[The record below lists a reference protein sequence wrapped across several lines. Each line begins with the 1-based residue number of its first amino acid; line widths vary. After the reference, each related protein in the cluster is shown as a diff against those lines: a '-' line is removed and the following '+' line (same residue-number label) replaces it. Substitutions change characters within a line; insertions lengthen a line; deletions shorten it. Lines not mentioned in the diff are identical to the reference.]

1 MKLSIKKAKID
12 KSFFSIPSHLI
23 KENHMISKNLEEAIN
38 NQINRELFSE
48 YYYLSMASYFNSTGL
63 SGFENF
69 FLVQVEEER
78 FHAMK
83 MYRFLNERGG
93 RVFLKEIEAPKTEFN
108 SPLEVFELAYD
119 HERLVSSLINSLM
132 DLAIQENDHAA
143 KRHFD
148 WFVEEQVEEEA
159 SMETILNKLKL
170 VKGEGHGLLM
180 LDNELSLRVFTPPV
194 K

>member
-1 MKLSIKKAKID
+1 
-12 KSFFSIPSHLI
+12 
-23 KENHMISKNLEEAIN
+23 MISQKLQDAIN
-38 NQINRELFSE
+38 DQINRELYSE
-48 YYYLSMASYFNSTGL
+48 YYYLSMASYFNSSGL

-93 RVFLKEIEAPKTEFN
+93 RVYFKKINAPKTEFL
-108 SPLEVFELAYD
+108 SALEVFELAYE
-119 HERLVSSLINSLM
+119 HEQYVTKTINELM
-132 DLAIQENDHAA
+132 DLAIDENDHAV
-143 KRHFD
+143 KNHLN

-159 SMETILNKLKL
+159 SMETILNKLSL
-170 VKGEGHGLLM
+170 IGGEGHGLLM
-180 LDNELSLRVFTPPV
+180 LDGELAGRMFTPPA

>member
-1 MKLSIKKAKID
+1 
-12 KSFFSIPSHLI
+12 
-23 KENHMISKNLEEAIN
+23 MISPKLEKAFN
-38 NQINRELFSE
+38 YQINRELFSE

-83 MYRFLNERGG
+83 MYRFLNEKGG
-93 RVFLKEIEAPKTEFN
+93 RVTLGEIEAPKTEFV
-108 SPLEVFELAYD
+108 SPLEVFQLAYD
-119 HERLVSSLINSLM
+119 HEKLVSKLINELM
-132 DLAIQENDHAA
+132 DLAIAENDHAA
-143 KRHFD
+143 KKHLD

-180 LDNELSLRVFTPPV
+180 MDAELAKRTFTPPTE
-194 K
+194 

>member
-1 MKLSIKKAKID
+1 
-12 KSFFSIPSHLI
+12 
-23 KENHMISKNLEEAIN
+23 MISQKLQDAIN
-38 NQINRELFSE
+38 YQINRELFSE
-48 YYYLSMASYFNSTGL
+48 YYYLSMASYFNSAGL

-93 RVFLKEIEAPKTEFN
+93 RVFLQAIEAPETEFK
-108 SPLEVFELAYD
+108 SALEVFELAYS
-119 HERLVSSLINSLM
+119 HEKLVSKLINDLM
-132 DLAIQENDHAA
+132 DLAIKENDHAA
-143 KRHFD
+143 KNHLN

-159 SMETILNKLKL
+159 NMDTIVNKLKL
-170 VKGEGHGLLM
+170 IHGEGHGLLM
-180 LDNELSLRVFTPPV
+180 LDSELALRVFTPPA

>member
-1 MKLSIKKAKID
+1 
-12 KSFFSIPSHLI
+12 
-23 KENHMISKNLEEAIN
+23 MISKTLEEAIN

-108 SPLEVFELAYD
+108 SPLEVFELAYA
-119 HERLVSSLINSLM
+119 HERLVSDMINSLM
-132 DLAIQENDHAA
+132 DLAIRENDHAA
-143 KRHFD
+143 KRHLD

-159 SMETILNKLKL
+159 SMETTLNKLKL

-180 LDNELSLRVFTPPV
+180 MDNELAQRIFTPPV

>member
-1 MKLSIKKAKID
+1 
-12 KSFFSIPSHLI
+12 
-23 KENHMISKNLEEAIN
+23 MISEKLQEAIN

-83 MYRFLNERGG
+83 MYNFLNEKGG
-93 RVFLKEIEAPKTEFN
+93 RVILKAINEPETEFK
-108 SPLEVFELAYD
+108 SPLEVFKMAYE
-119 HERLVSSLINSLM
+119 HERFISKSINELM
-132 DLAIQENDHAA
+132 DIAIEVKDHSA
-143 KRHFD
+143 KSFLN
-148 WFVEEQVEEEA
+148 WFVDEQVEEEA
-159 SMETILNKLKL
+159 NMDSILNKLKMIN
-170 VKGEGHGLLM
+170 GDGMGMLM
-180 LDNELSLRVFTPPV
+180 LDKELADRTFIPPT

>member
-1 MKLSIKKAKID
+1 
-12 KSFFSIPSHLI
+12 
-23 KENHMISKNLEEAIN
+23 MISQKLEEAIN
-38 NQINRELFSE
+38 HQINRELFSD
-48 YYYLSMASYFNSTGL
+48 YYYLSMAAYFSATGL

-78 FHAMK
+78 AHAMK

-93 RVFLKEIEAPKTEFN
+93 RVLLKEIEAPKTEFS
-108 SPLEVFELAYD
+108 SPLEVFELAYA
-119 HERLVSSLINSLM
+119 HEKLVSGLINDIM

-143 KRHFD
+143 RRHFD

-159 SMETILNKLKL
+159 TMEAILNKLKL

-180 LDNELSLRVFTPPV
+180 LDSELAQRVFTPPV
-194 K
+194 N

>member
-1 MKLSIKKAKID
+1 MITEKLEK
-12 KSFFSIPSHLI
+12 
-23 KENHMISKNLEEAIN
+23 AIN
-38 NQINRELFSE
+38 YQINRELFSE
-48 YYYLSMASYFNSTGL
+48 YYYLSMASYFNSAGL

-83 MYRFLNERGG
+83 MYRFLNEKGG
-93 RVFLKEIEAPKTEFN
+93 RVSLDAIEAPKTEFN
-108 SPLEVFELAYD
+108 SPIEVFQLAFD
-119 HERLVSSLINSLM
+119 HEKLVSSLINELM
-132 DLAIQENDHAA
+132 DLAISENDHAA
-143 KRHFD
+143 KNFLN

-170 VKGEGHGLLM
+170 INGEGHGLLM
-180 LDNELSLRVFTPPV
+180 MDGELAQRVFTPPA

>member
-1 MKLSIKKAKID
+1 
-12 KSFFSIPSHLI
+12 
-23 KENHMISKNLEEAIN
+23 MISKKLQDAIN
-38 NQINRELFSE
+38 YQINRELFSE

-83 MYRFLNERGG
+83 MYNFLNERGA
-93 RVFLKEIEAPKTEFN
+93 RVTLSAIEAPKTEFT
-108 SPLEVFELAYD
+108 SPLEVFELAYA
-119 HERLVSSLINSLM
+119 HEQLVSKLINDLM
-132 DLAIQENDHAA
+132 DLAIKENDHAA
-143 KRHFD
+143 KNFLN

-159 SMETILNKLKL
+159 SMDTILNKLKL
-170 VKGEGHGLLM
+170 INGEGHGLLM
-180 LDNELSLRVFTPPV
+180 LDNELAQRMYTPPA